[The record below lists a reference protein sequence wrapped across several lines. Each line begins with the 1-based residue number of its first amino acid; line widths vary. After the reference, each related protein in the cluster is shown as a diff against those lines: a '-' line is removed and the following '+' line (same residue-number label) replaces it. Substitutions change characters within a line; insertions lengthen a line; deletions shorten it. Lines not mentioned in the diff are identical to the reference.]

1 MNVFG
6 FGIRSCRTTF
16 LSSCTLFAPS
26 MVRAVPHLGFQ
37 SQNMAIRSVSDGVVK
52 EAAKTIHTPR
62 DPNTLSNYNAWR
74 TKHTT
79 ADFNVDFEGKRL
91 TGVVHLTLESLADE
105 KQIILDT
112 R

>member
-1 MNVFG
+1 
-6 FGIRSCRTTF
+6 
-16 LSSCTLFAPS
+16 

-37 SQNMAIRSVSDGVVK
+37 TMSARPAPESVAK
-52 EAAKTIHTPR
+52 EAAKAIHAPR

-79 ADFNVDFEGKRL
+79 ADFNVDFDNKRL
-91 TGVVHLTLESLADE
+91 TGTVHLTLEKLADE